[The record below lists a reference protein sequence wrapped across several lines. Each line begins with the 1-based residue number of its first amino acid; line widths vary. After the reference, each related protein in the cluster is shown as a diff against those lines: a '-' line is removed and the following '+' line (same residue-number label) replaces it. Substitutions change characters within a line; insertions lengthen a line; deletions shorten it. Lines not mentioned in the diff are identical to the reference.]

1 MAEFREFSFS
11 NISFEDL
18 DEVLRVEQVENDSKF
33 EEWFQEKELSN
44 SNIEFLEKLNKIYGT
59 NRTGFFRQASED
71 TLKAK
76 FITPI
81 LNEVN
86 FVSEEFE
93 ISDFYHEKLSYK
105 NENVKL
111 NGFCDFYVAKGLNFP
126 KSPLFFIQEFKR
138 MEGSNPEPQLVAEMI
153 AGLEVGNFSQIRG
166 AFIVG
171 AIWNF
176 VILWKED
183 EKYFYSVSG
192 NFDSTKLDEL
202 KAIFKNLLFVKD
214 EIFDLVR
221 RQI

>member
-11 NISFEDL
+11 NISLEDL
-18 DEVLRVEQVENDSKF
+18 DYLKVQRIFEKHKF
-33 EEWFQEKELSN
+33 ENWFQERDVSQHDLD
-44 SNIEFLEKLNKIYGT
+44 FLEKLNSVYGET
-59 NRTGFFRQASED
+59 NTYFFREAGEE

-76 FITPI
+76 FIIPI
-81 LNEVN
+81 LNRVDFLSKKLN
-86 FVSEEFE
+86 V
-93 ISDFYHEKLSYK
+93 SDFYHEKLSYK
-105 NENVKL
+105 NKDFKL
-111 NGFCDFYVAKGLNFP
+111 NGFCDFYIAKGTSYP
-126 KSPLFFIQEFKR
+126 KNPFFFIQEFKR

-214 EIFDLVR
+214 EIFDLVKKGK
-221 RQI
+221 